1 MHDTHFNGKG
11 QIFIKNL
18 SQNQRFYGETGLF
31 RLTYSIIID
40 IKRNKDEADIDEFDD
55 YIQNEDETSD
65 ENQTENQ

>member
-11 QIFIKNL
+11 QIFIKNF

>member
-65 ENQTENQ
+65 ENQTDNQ